1 MVGWECSV
9 GDTGESG
16 AECLEHSFD
25 FRNSLSDYYQPLG
38 RIDVT
43 FRLATEMPFNFYGNE
58 LLVQLG
64 EFTAQD
70 FREAFS
76 LGTFRGLCHGCRC
89 RVRVL
94 AG

>member
-1 MVGWECSV
+1 V

-25 FRNSLSDYYQPLG
+25 FRNSLSDYYETLG

-43 FRLATEMPFNFYGNE
+43 FRLATEMPFNFCSNE

-70 FREAFS
+70 FREAFG
-76 LGTFRGLCHGCRC
+76 LGTFRGWCQGCRPG
-89 RVRVL
+89 VGVT